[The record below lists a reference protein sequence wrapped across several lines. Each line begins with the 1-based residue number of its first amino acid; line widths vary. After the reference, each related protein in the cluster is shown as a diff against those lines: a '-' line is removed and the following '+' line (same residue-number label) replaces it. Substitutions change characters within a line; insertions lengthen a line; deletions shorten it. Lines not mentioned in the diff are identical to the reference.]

1 MANTLVLNNL
11 NKKNMSGEFKYIVQ
25 GLQVLHALE
34 VLEYHNKT
42 LLYGSDATRSEYK
55 QDEILCLISRV
66 NALSVAISIEDSPC
80 ATPKIENK
88 SCSQFDTTKS
98 RQG

>member
-1 MANTLVLNNL
+1 
-11 NKKNMSGEFKYIVQ
+11 MSSEFKYIVQ

-55 QDEILCLISRV
+55 QDELLRLISRV
-66 NALSVAISIEDSPC
+66 RSLSIPLDVAD
-80 ATPKIENK
+80 AKGDKPKSDRIG
-88 SCSQFDTTKS
+88 FDFFEQTKS